1 VATTRAK
8 QAQGASHERRKT
20 NRYSL
25 LLPATIR
32 TTSQQS
38 WTARSKDV
46 SARGAYLFVESDD
59 DLFPGTDLELTLTLT
74 FPEDI
79 AGGSEVL
86 VAAHGKV
93 IRVDKS
99 AGRGTGQMG
108 LAVAFQTYDFM
119 RSESLRGLNES
130 RESKRQR
137 PH

>member
-1 VATTRAK
+1 MIRSTR
-8 QAQGASHERRKT
+8 
-20 NRYSL
+20 
-25 LLPATIR
+25 
-32 TTSQQS
+32 QQS

-59 DLFPGTDLELTLTLT
+59 DLSPGVDLELTLTLT

-86 VAAHGKV
+86 VRAHGKV
-93 IRVDKS
+93 VRIDKS

-119 RSESLRGLNES
+119 RSESSPGVE
-130 RESKRQR
+130 R
-137 PH
+137 PQGVKAAKTH